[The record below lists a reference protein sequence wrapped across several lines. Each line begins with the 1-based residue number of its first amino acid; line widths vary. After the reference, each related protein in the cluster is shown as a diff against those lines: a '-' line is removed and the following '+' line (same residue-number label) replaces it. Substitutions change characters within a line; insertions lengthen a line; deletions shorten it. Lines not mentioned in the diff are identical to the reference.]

1 MTKNSEAVVKHA
13 ASDIVPATKNEW
25 GFMISPASDIYE
37 SADAYVILMDLPGA
51 SKEDITLAV
60 DNGVLTV
67 KASSVLARPLE
78 GKRVYSEIPR
88 GTWQRAF
95 TLGTDVNAN
104 AIDAGYENGV
114 LAIKIGKNE
123 RARAKEIRV
132 K

>member
-1 MTKNSEAVVKHA
+1 MTKNSAALVKHVPVET
-13 ASDIVPATKNEW
+13 VPAARNEW

-37 SADAYVILMDLPGA
+37 NPESYMILMDLPGA
-51 SKEDITLAV
+51 SKENIALTV

-67 KASSVLARPLE
+67 KASSVLARTLE

-104 AIDAGYENGV
+104 AVDAAYENGV
-114 LAIKIGKNE
+114 LAIKIGKHE
-123 RARAKEIRV
+123 RARAKEIQV

>member
-1 MTKNSEAVVKHA
+1 MTKHSSALVKHA
-13 ASDIVPATKNEW
+13 SPETVPATRNEW

-37 SADAYVILMDLPGA
+37 SPESYVILMDLPGA
-51 SKEDITLAV
+51 SKDNISLTVE
-60 DNGVLTV
+60 NGVLTV
-67 KASSVLARPLE
+67 KASSVLARSLE

-104 AIDAGYENGV
+104 AIDAGYVDGV
-114 LAIKIGKNE
+114 LAVKIGKHE
-123 RARAKEIRV
+123 RARAKEIQV